1 MSRRSQLAAAA
12 IGGTLAL
19 VAAACTSASG
29 SSTTGISSCKKAS
42 SPVLTI
48 AAYSNPYDAYG
59 KLTSSSGT
67 FATDWKAKTGQSVI
81 FQMSFGGS
89 TTQAENIVNGFPAD
103 VYASSLAPDV
113 SLVQKAGLITHNWL
127 KDPDQSVVATSVV
140 GFMVRPGN
148 PKHIHNWNDL
158 IKPGLKILTPDP
170 AQSGGAKWNIT
181 AAYGAAMRGKVPGYA
196 ANDPAAAQR
205 LLTGIF
211 KNVTVMD
218 KSAND
223 SFKNFESGNG
233 DVAITYENQAL
244 AGIAADS
251 KDQFIIPPSTILI
264 QTPTVVVDKN
274 AKAHC
279 VTKLANAF
287 VAYLHTADAQK
298 IFQTV
303 GYQRPVSVAAAR
315 KGSGTE
321 YPSIKDLFTAD
332 MLGGWP
338 KLASDTVFGP
348 NGVFTKAFKAAKGEV
363 PLAAAAIATGR
374 PLAGGRYAGQRCS
387 TSGCS
392 SCCR

>member
-1 MSRRSQLAAAA
+1 MSRRSRVAAAA
-12 IGGTLAL
+12 IGATLAL
-19 VAAACTSASG
+19 VAAACSAASG
-29 SSTTGISSCKKAS
+29 SSISGTSSCKKTK

-113 SLVQKAGLITHNWL
+113 SLVQKAGLITHNWQ
-127 KDPDQSVVATSVV
+127 KDPNQSVVATSVV

-158 IKPGLKILTPDP
+158 TKPGLKILTPDP

-181 AAYGAAMRGKVPGYA
+181 AAYGAAMRGQVPGYA
-196 ANDPAAAQR
+196 ANSPAAAQR

-244 AGIAADS
+244 AGIAAGS

-274 AKAHC
+274 AQAHC

-287 VAYLHTADAQK
+287 VAYLQTPDAQQ
-298 IFQTV
+298 IFQSV
-303 GYQRPVSVAAAR
+303 GYQRPISAAAAK

-321 YPSIKDLFTAD
+321 YPPIKDLFTAD
-332 MLGGWP
+332 DLGGWP
-338 KLASDTVFGP
+338 KLTSDTVFGP
-348 NGVFTKAFKAAKGEV
+348 NGAFTKAFKAAKG
-363 PLAAAAIATGR
+363 
-374 PLAGGRYAGQRCS
+374 
-387 TSGCS
+387 
-392 SCCR
+392 

>member
-1 MSRRSQLAAAA
+1 MSGRSRVATAA
-12 IGGTLAL
+12 IGATLAL
-19 VAAACTSASG
+19 VAAGCSAASG
-29 SSTTGISSCKKAS
+29 SSGAVGGTSSCKKTS

-67 FATDWKAKTGQSVI
+67 FVTDWKAKTGQSPI
-81 FQMSFGGS
+81 FSMSFGGS

-103 VYASSLAPDV
+103 VYASSLDPDV
-113 SLVQKAGLITHNWL
+113 SMVQKAGLITHNWL

-158 IKPGLKILTPDP
+158 AKPGLKILTPDP

-196 ANDPAAAQR
+196 ANNPADAQK

-244 AGIAADS
+244 AGIAAGS
-251 KDQFIIPPSTILI
+251 KDQFIIPPSTIAI

-287 VAYLHTADAQK
+287 VAYLHTPDAQE
-298 IFQTV
+298 IFQSV
-303 GYQRPVSVAAAR
+303 GYQRPVSIAAAK
-315 KGSGTE
+315 KGSGSD
-321 YPSIKDLFTAD
+321 YPPVKDLFTAD
-332 MLGGWP
+332 DLGGWP
-338 KLASDTVFGP
+338 KLAGDTVFGP
-348 NGVFTKAFKAAKGEV
+348 NGVFTKAFQAAKG
-363 PLAAAAIATGR
+363 
-374 PLAGGRYAGQRCS
+374 
-387 TSGCS
+387 
-392 SCCR
+392 

>member
-1 MSRRSQLAAAA
+1 MSKRSRVATAA
-12 IGGTLAL
+12 IGATLAL
-19 VAAACTSASG
+19 VAVGCSAASG
-29 SSTTGISSCKKAS
+29 SSVSGSSSCKKTK
-42 SPVLTI
+42 SPVLTL

-59 KLTSSSGT
+59 KLTASSGT
-67 FATDWKAKTGQSVI
+67 FATGWKAKTGQSVI

-127 KDPDQSVVATSVV
+127 QDPNQSVVATSVV

-158 IKPGLKILTPDP
+158 TRPGLKILTPDP

-181 AAYGAAMRGKVPGYA
+181 AAYGSAMRGKVPGYA

-223 SFKNFESGNG
+223 SYKNFESGNG

-244 AGIAADS
+244 AGIAAGS

-274 AKAHC
+274 AQAQC

-303 GYQRPVSVAAAR
+303 GYERPVSVAAAQ

-332 MLGGWP
+332 DLGGWP

-348 NGVFTKAFKAAKGEV
+348 NGVFTKAFQAAKG
-363 PLAAAAIATGR
+363 
-374 PLAGGRYAGQRCS
+374 
-387 TSGCS
+387 
-392 SCCR
+392 